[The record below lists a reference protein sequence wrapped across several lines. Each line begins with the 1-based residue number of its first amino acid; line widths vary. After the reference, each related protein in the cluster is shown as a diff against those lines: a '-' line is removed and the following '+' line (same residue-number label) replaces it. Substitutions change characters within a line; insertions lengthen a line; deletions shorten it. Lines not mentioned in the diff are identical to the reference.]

1 MENYGTEWFD
11 MDYGVGRE
19 SFEVEFEYNA
29 WEDCYD
35 SQDSSSNFWDWE
47 YNTTKLYYLTE
58 HGDEVVID
66 INDLTPEQKAEVD
79 NAIEREI
86 ERKVL

>member
-1 MENYGTEWFD
+1 MEDYGSEWFD
-11 MDYGVGRE
+11 MGYGTGSE
-19 SFEVEFEYNA
+19 SFEVEFEFNS

-35 SQDSSSNFWDWE
+35 PQDSRSNFWDWE
-47 YNTTKLYYLTE
+47 YNITKLYYLTE

-66 INDLTPEQKAEVD
+66 FNDLNTAQKAEVD

>member
-1 MENYGTEWFD
+1 MENYGSEWFD
-11 MDYGVGRE
+11 MDYGTGSE

-35 SQDSSSNFWDWE
+35 PQDSRSKFWDWE
-47 YNTTKLYYLTE
+47 YNVTKLYYLTE
-58 HGDEVVID
+58 HGDEVVVD
-66 INDLTPEQKAEVD
+66 LDALTLNQMGVINDVVVGV
-79 NAIEREI
+79 I

>member
-1 MENYGTEWFD
+1 MEDYGSEWFD

-19 SFEVEFEYNA
+19 TFEVEFEFNA

-35 SQDSSSNFWDWE
+35 PQDSRSNFWDWE